1 MLLKGDKDIPGGVLL
16 SVVGP
21 GGQTGMALLA
31 EARVKERSTASDL
44 CFPKKYHPRLLIHQG
59 NVGLP
64 FPLGEHIQL
73 ISTVA
78 LPPNLHASPL
88 LPASPKTNISSRCL
102 ALGILIETI
111 YFPAL
116 GSSVSLAAV
125 FVHSAS
131 AAQGASPLAPR
142 STIPDTPAALAPP
155 ESRLLFQGP
164 PLLL

>member
-1 MLLKGDKDIPGGVLL
+1 
-16 SVVGP
+16 
-21 GGQTGMALLA
+21 MALLA

-44 CFPKKYHPRLLIHQG
+44 CFPKKYHPRLLIRQG

-125 FVHSAS
+125 CALSFCCPRRISIGPTLHHSRYS
-131 AAQGASPLAPR
+131 SSPR
-142 STIPDTPAALAPP
+142 SA
-155 ESRLLFQGP
+155 
-164 PLLL
+164 